1 MTEKGVA
8 QIIAMMNTYYPKYA
22 CQNVQVTVKAWHLI
36 LEPFDY
42 EQVQSALI
50 AFVSTDEKRFPPA
63 IGQLIAMINKL
74 NPTEQL
80 EKTALDM
87 WAEYVYPAI
96 QDSTYHSQER
106 FNKMPPMV
114 QKAVGTAS
122 QLKHWAIDED
132 FNMGVAQSQFVRSYN
147 VWLEREK
154 ELQRMPRNIR
164 PESVLEMKPIEYAI
178 EDKSFE
184 IEEGVEAPENLQER
198 ILSTFAN

>member
-1 MTEKGVA
+1 MTRDETKKLLMIIDASFPQFKIDDLTATLNAWSLVLESYQFADMQEALVAFITTDDKGFA
-8 QIIAMMNTYYPKYA
+8 P
-22 CQNVQVTVKAWHLI
+22 
-36 LEPFDY
+36 
-42 EQVQSALI
+42 S
-50 AFVSTDEKRFPPA
+50 
-63 IGQLIAMINKL
+63 IGQLISMSRKL
-74 NPTEQL
+74 HPTEQL

-147 VWLEREK
+147 TWLEREK